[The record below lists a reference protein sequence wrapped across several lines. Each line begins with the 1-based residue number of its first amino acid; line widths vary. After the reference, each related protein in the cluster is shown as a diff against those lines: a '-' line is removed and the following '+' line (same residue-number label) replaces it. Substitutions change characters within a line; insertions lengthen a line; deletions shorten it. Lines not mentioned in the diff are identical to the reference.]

1 MAIPIR
7 RKLPLAGGPA
17 ASYQDLG
24 QLFHPAM
31 ATTKRDAAGSPKQR
45 RRHPSSSLSRENRRM
60 AGSGPSC
67 RMAGGMHRDPL
78 NLRGKSPLHRVAC
91 TQPLNL
97 GSLHRA
103 QIGHGLAQERGETLR
118 RRGWIN
124 HSRRQT
130 QREFLLP
137 PGVLAGRPQFPVLEG
152 SQHAQDLRGRA
163 YPQVLVAG
171 MMLIM
176 VRRAGTAKVWAG
188 SPQQARLCRVS
199 AARGYPGGWLARARS
214 DSFAG

>member
-1 MAIPIR
+1 MAGDPQ
-7 RKLPLAGGPA
+7 A
-17 ASYQDLG
+17 
-24 QLFHPAM
+24 
-31 ATTKRDAAGSPKQR
+31 R
-45 RRHPSSSLSRENRRM
+45 RRHPSSPLSAENRRM

-67 RMAGGMHRDPL
+67 RMAGVMHRGPL
-78 NLRGKSPLHRVAC
+78 DSRGNHRRFQGKSPLNLAAC
-91 TQPLNL
+91 LERKSGMDWPR
-97 GSLHRA
+97 SLAKLSEAGDGLYTRWGRA
-103 QIGHGLAQERGETLR
+103 R
-118 RRGWIN
+118 
-124 HSRRQT
+124 
-130 QREFLLP
+130 REFLP
-137 PGVLAGRPQFPVLEG
+137 QPGEEAGRPQFPVLEG